1 MVGTKRAEPRDDG
14 ASPDDGTEVSSA
26 GDRHALVLGA
36 TGFVGRHLVLALGHA
51 GVRVST
57 AGRSHESYRRLA
69 RWLAEHGHDEAPADL
84 RVDFTKPSLI
94 EGGLDD
100 VTEVY
105 NCAGAYRFGMPA
117 DEARRANVDSVRAVV
132 AFAARLPR
140 LRRLVHVS
148 GYRVGRQDP
157 RPWSEEQRRKT
168 YRALGAYEASKV
180 EADAVFQT
188 EAERLGVPWSVVNP
202 ASVIGDSVTGES
214 GQYLGLASTLR
225 DLWQGGLAAVPG
237 NARTFVPVV
246 AVDYLARF
254 MTLLPVD
261 ETAERASYWLLDD
274 DTPPLPGLLA
284 LVAEHYRVETPRV
297 RVPVALVKR
306 LPRRLTKADPETLT
320 FLSSDRYPTGSA
332 RAFAA
337 RHGLAMPDTATTIRR
352 WADHLAATR
361 FGDAPAGGGRFTGP
375 AGVRTFELGESGAS
389 TVVLPGLPVN
399 ADTWAPVVAAMG
411 RARAADLPG
420 LGMSAGGRDDWPSW
434 LTALITETGA
444 HHLVGHSI
452 GAAAAVEAAAAH
464 PGAVDRLTLVAPFFL
479 QARSAP
485 AVRLMARWYLSRV
498 SPRALSERLT
508 GDSAHAPA
516 LHSSVADLRCG
527 AAAAAARL
535 LAAAASDR
543 WRADLRAELARYP
556 GRVHVVVGSRDPLSP
571 EGRALLDTLPRAT
584 VTVIPGAGHHP
595 QLTHPEEVARAAGA

>member
-1 MVGTKRAEPRDDG
+1 M
-14 ASPDDGTEVSSA
+14 SA

-36 TGFVGRHLVLALGHA
+36 TGFVGRHLVLALGQA

-84 RVDFTKPSLI
+84 RVDFTTPSLI
-94 EGGLDD
+94 EGELDD

-117 DEARRANVDSVRAVV
+117 DEARRANVGSVRAVV

-148 GYRVGRQDP
+148 GYRVGGQDP
-157 RPWSEEQRRKT
+157 RPWSEEQRRET

-180 EADAVFQT
+180 EADAVFQS

-225 DLWQGGLAAVPG
+225 DLWRGGLAAVPG

-274 DTPPLPGLLA
+274 DTPALPGLLA
-284 LVAEHYRVETPRV
+284 LVAEHYRVKAPRA
-297 RVPVALVKR
+297 RVPVAVLKR

-337 RHGLAMPDTATTIRR
+337 RHGLTMPDTATTIRR
-352 WADHLAATR
+352 WADHLAASR
-361 FGDAPAGGGRFTGP
+361 FGDAPAGGRRFTGP
-375 AGVRTFELGESGAS
+375 AGVRTFELGEPGAP

-399 ADTWAPVVAAMG
+399 ADTWAPVVAALG
-411 RARAADLPG
+411 QARAADLPG

-434 LTALITETGA
+434 LTALVTQTGA
-444 HHLVGHSI
+444 RHLVGHSI

-464 PGAVDRLTLVAPFFL
+464 PDEVDRLTLVAPFFL
-479 QARSAP
+479 LARP
-485 AVRLMARWYLSRV
+485 ARAARLLARRYLDRV
-498 SPRALSERLT
+498 SPRALAERLT
-508 GDSAHAPA
+508 GDPAHAAA
-516 LHSSVADLRCG
+516 LHSSVADLRRG
-527 AAAAAARL
+527 AAATAARL
-535 LAAAASDR
+535 LAATASPR
-543 WRADLRAELARYP
+543 WRADLRAELTRYP
-556 GRVHVVVGSRDPLSP
+556 GHVHVVVGSRDPLGT

-584 VTVIPGAGHHP
+584 VTVIAGAGHHP
-595 QLTHPEEVARAAGA
+595 QLTHPEEVARAVALGTRPRGREPFSPSGRSARSRG